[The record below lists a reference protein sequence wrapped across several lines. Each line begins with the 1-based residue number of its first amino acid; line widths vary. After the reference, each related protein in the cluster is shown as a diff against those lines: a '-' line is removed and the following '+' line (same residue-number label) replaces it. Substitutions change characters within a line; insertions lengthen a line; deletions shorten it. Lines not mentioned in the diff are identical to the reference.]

1 MVSTDAAEVLAIE
14 AASSEVPPT
23 ESAPAATDAAPAA
36 AANATAADA
45 AEVPAETGSIPAD
58 ATLTQPEAALADA
71 LVSLFIVRCCGSGHA
86 RCGQLMILQAVL
98 NKPRGSSKKLM
109 DELTSIIYAH
119 GDERLKARS
128 MLCHIY
134 FHALHERFYEVRL
147 RTASLLWIHP
157 RFVSVS

>member
-1 MVSTDAAEVLAIE
+1 VSTDAAEVPAIE
-14 AASSEVPPT
+14 AAEVPST

-36 AANATAADA
+36 AANATPAEA

-71 LVSLFIVRCCGSGHA
+71 LAVS
-86 RCGQLMILQAVL
+86 

-134 FHALHERFYEVRL
+134 FHALHERFYEARDMMMMSHLQDSISHMDVPTQIL
-147 RTASLLWIHP
+147 FNRTMAQVDDGV
-157 RFVSVS
+157 RFVCIHVE